1 MKSAARA
8 PRGTGLKLNQVCE
21 KPCRASARS
30 SCTFRRFD
38 RNSRAE
44 PAERQARMVGCRNS
58 CASVQSPHLAVG
70 RPAKMPHYGPQSRRG
85 SAAREGRTKR
95 GADCGG
101 ARPGVGSAP
110 ASSSRAE
117 TYDPVILPN
126 GERIGTRGDAITP
139 RGLYARAGAG
149 GFKEPKARYGGVVT
163 SLAIFPLFLALDR
176 LCPCPIEKISAWPQ
190 GVVLRGCCTWLP
202 ARVTWRNDGL
212 WSRRPR
218 HRTEAG

>member
-126 GERIGTRGDAITP
+126 GERM
-139 RGLYARAGAG
+139 GLAAMR
-149 GFKEPKARYGGVVT
+149 
-163 SLAIFPLFLALDR
+163 
-176 LCPCPIEKISAWPQ
+176 
-190 GVVLRGCCTWLP
+190 
-202 ARVTWRNDGL
+202 
-212 WSRRPR
+212 SRREGSMRGPAPENSR
-218 HRTEAG
+218 NRKRDTEALSRH